1 MGERGWGLMM
11 DSYERARELSLR
23 SFTENSILGF
33 TLSMPMLLAK
43 RASAPRARLR
53 YCLDQSA
60 TALTARASAW
70 PFITDGVRP

>member
-43 RASAPRARLR
+43 RA
-53 YCLDQSA
+53 
-60 TALTARASAW
+60 
-70 PFITDGVRP
+70 